1 MPSETHWLQIASS
14 HPTPSAPH
22 SWVPDPFGVIG
33 RLLDWLLL
41 GGGWMLSRMPSAVV
55 FTGYMAF
62 AIWLTGWV
70 ARHVRPVP
78 PDPNHPLVQQPGGV
92 RIWNGILLV
101 RALAALVPATIG
113 AGIPLDLAQLWRD
126 PYAWGT
132 PDTLGMFGRLCMLV
146 GGLCGFTIGAIC
158 QYQLI
163 AIFVFGVLGYE
174 LLKLARWIV
183 TG

>member
-1 MPSETHWLQIASS
+1 M
-14 HPTPSAPH
+14 
-22 SWVPDPFGVIG
+22 
-33 RLLDWLLL
+33 
-41 GGGWMLSRMPSAVV
+41 
-55 FTGYMAF
+55 
-62 AIWLTGWV
+62 
-70 ARHVRPVP
+70 ARHIRPVLP
-78 PDPNHPLVQQPGGV
+78 GPNHPLVRQPGGV

-132 PDTLGMFGRLCMLV
+132 PDTLGMFGRLSMLV

-158 QYQLI
+158 QHQLI

>member
-1 MPSETHWLQIASS
+1 M
-14 HPTPSAPH
+14 
-22 SWVPDPFGVIG
+22 
-33 RLLDWLLL
+33 
-41 GGGWMLSRMPSAVV
+41 
-55 FTGYMAF
+55 
-62 AIWLTGWV
+62 
-70 ARHVRPVP
+70 
-78 PDPNHPLVQQPGGV
+78 
-92 RIWNGILLV
+92 

-132 PDTLGMFGRLCMLV
+132 LV